1 MQIETLR
8 RLLND
13 GKIMWTTHCLERM
26 GERDI
31 LRADVKNCITHG
43 EIIEDYPSD
52 FPNPSCLILGTS
64 VGGRYLHTV
73 VGCDG
78 EYIYI
83 ITAYYPSEDKFEPDM
98 RTRRS

>member
-1 MQIETLR
+1 MQIELLR
-8 RLLND
+8 QLVESGN
-13 GKIMWTTHCLERM
+13 IMWTTHCLERM

-31 LRADVKNCITHG
+31 LRADDRNCISHG
-43 EIIEDYPSD
+43 EIIEDYPTY

-73 VGCDG
+73 VGCNE

-98 RTRRS
+98 RTRRN